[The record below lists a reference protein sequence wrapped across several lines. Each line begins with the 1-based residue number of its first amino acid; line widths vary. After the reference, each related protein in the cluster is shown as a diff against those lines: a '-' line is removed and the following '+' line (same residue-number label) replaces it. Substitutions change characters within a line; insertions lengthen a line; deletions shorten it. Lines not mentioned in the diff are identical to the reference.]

1 MDPLEVQPPWVPQDD
16 LLLKNAVE
24 AGASLE
30 SLARGAV
37 RFSRRYSFRELQD
50 RWLSLLYDGDVSTKA
65 ALAMRN
71 LELAKSAAAGG
82 EGSGASGGE
91 KRKFQNSGGVGKK
104 MKFQSVRKQYCSMQK
119 KLRRHRSGVM
129 SSEVKNEVV
138 GCEGKENVVVDG
150 NFNSD
155 FVNSSVVGYGNCL
168 GSDGVEVGQ
177 LGDLVSDIPVWKTI
191 EDVCLPDLPVH
202 VSVEGKS
209 CVSEGGVDLK
219 DECGNGGLKLNAPD
233 AKSLSNLAN
242 EDELLFM
249 NVEGKEVMAM
259 DKNNDKP
266 CYDNVD
272 SLPLSSSADVPV
284 LQKLDV
290 ETKLSVPGG
299 CVSDGQGIAA
309 NPLGSSCGDQL
320 FDSDPRNNAA
330 LSAAAQSPRSE
341 HSEGFMICVLN
352 TEHPDIPCNVN
363 LDVSVVIP
371 ELAALKSQPVV
382 KEAGFSESAI
392 SNQRRNGPD
401 GSLKKE
407 AVLSQSFASKNSSYK
422 PVVFGLKSENPGRNA
437 ITAVSRQNNNVDVN
451 PSHGRSVRASVK
463 PALDGHLK
471 QEENF
476 TEGVSHKQD
485 IDDPAAAH
493 VKAEE
498 HKALSKSEAKSLS
511 LDQEGGDIEDDGE
524 DEYDDYCGDELPY
537 FSDVETMIL
546 EMDLSPMDQD
556 PNARREVLR
565 YQHEESRKTIMR
577 LEQGAQSS
585 MGRAIRSQGALA
597 VVYGRILKEYIRK
610 SKVVLGR
617 ATNDVH
623 VDIDLGKEG
632 EEVATKISRRQ
643 ALIKLDAD
651 GSFIIKN
658 LGKRSIFLN
667 GKEIATGQARGLGAS
682 SVIEIR
688 GISLIFETNNRC
700 VKRFLENVNEK
711 V

>member
-1 MDPLEVQPPWVPQDD
+1 MDPLEVQPPWVPEDD

-50 RWLSLLYDGDVSTKA
+50 RWLSLLYDGDVSTEA

-82 EGSGASGGE
+82 EGSGGSGGE
-91 KRKFQNSGGVGKK
+91 KRKFQNTGGVGKK

-129 SSEVKNEVV
+129 SSE
-138 GCEGKENVVVDG
+138 
-150 NFNSD
+150 
-155 FVNSSVVGYGNCL
+155 
-168 GSDGVEVGQ
+168 
-177 LGDLVSDIPVWKTI
+177 
-191 EDVCLPDLPVH
+191 
-202 VSVEGKS
+202 
-209 CVSEGGVDLK
+209 
-219 DECGNGGLKLNAPD
+219 
-233 AKSLSNLAN
+233 
-242 EDELLFM
+242 
-249 NVEGKEVMAM
+249 
-259 DKNNDKP
+259 
-266 CYDNVD
+266 
-272 SLPLSSSADVPV
+272 
-284 LQKLDV
+284 
-290 ETKLSVPGG
+290 
-299 CVSDGQGIAA
+299 GIAA
-309 NPLGSSCGDQL
+309 NPLGASCGDQH

-330 LSAAAQSPRSE
+330 LSAVAQSPHSE

-392 SNQRRNGPD
+392 NNQRRNGPD

-407 AVLSQSFASKNSSYK
+407 AVLSQSIASKNSSYK

-451 PSHGRSVRASVK
+451 PSHGRSVRATVK
-463 PALDGHLK
+463 PALHGYLK

-485 IDDPAAAH
+485 IDDPVAAH

-524 DEYDDYCGDELPY
+524 DDYDDYCGDELPY

-585 MGRAIRSQGALA
+585 MGRAIRAQGALA

>member
-1 MDPLEVQPPWVPQDD
+1 MDPVEVLPPWVPEDD

-50 RWLSLLYDGDVSTKA
+50 RWLSLLYDVDVSTKA

-71 LELAKSAAAGG
+71 LELAKSAATGG
-82 EGSGASGGE
+82 EGSGSGGGE
-91 KRKFQNSGGVGKK
+91 KRKFQSSGGVGKK
-104 MKFQSVRKQYCSMQK
+104 IKFQSVRKQYCTMQK
-119 KLRRHRSGVM
+119 KLRRHCSSVM
-129 SSEVKNEVV
+129 SSKVKNGVV

-150 NFNSD
+150 NLNSD
-155 FVNSSVVGYGNCL
+155 VVNSKAVGYGNCL
-168 GSDGVEVGQ
+168 GSEEVEAGQ
-177 LGDLVSDIPVWKTI
+177 LSDLVSDVPLWKTI
-191 EDVCLPDLPVH
+191 EDVCLPDVPVH

-209 CVSEGGVDLK
+209 CGSEGGVDLK

-233 AKSLSNLAN
+233 AESLLNLAN
-242 EDELLFM
+242 EDAVLFV
-249 NVEGKEVMAM
+249 NIEGKEVMAM
-259 DKNNDKP
+259 DKNKDKP

-272 SLPLSSSADVPV
+272 SLLLSSSGDVSE

-290 ETKLSVPGG
+290 EAKISVPCG
-299 CVSDGQGIAA
+299 CASDGMGIAA
-309 NPLGSSCGDQL
+309 NPLGGSCGDQH
-320 FDSDPRNNAA
+320 FVSDPRNNAT
-330 LSAAAQSPRSE
+330 LSAVAKSPHPE

-352 TEHPDIPCNVN
+352 TEHPDIPCNAN
-363 LDVSVVIP
+363 MDLSVVIP
-371 ELAALKSQPVV
+371 ELPALKSQPVA
-382 KEAGFSESAI
+382 KEVGFSESAI
-392 SNQRRNGPD
+392 SNQRRNEPD

-407 AVLSQSFASKNSSYK
+407 AVLSQSFAASQTGRQESVPNVNSSSK
-422 PVVFGLKSENPGRNA
+422 PVVFGLKSENPGRNS
-437 ITAVSRQNNNVDVN
+437 ISAVSRQNNNVDVN
-451 PSHGRSVRASVK
+451 PSHGRPVRSNVIY
-463 PALDGHLK
+463 GHLK
-471 QEENF
+471 QE
-476 TEGVSHKQD
+476 D
-485 IDDPAAAH
+485 IDAPATAH

-511 LDQEGGDIEDDGE
+511 GGNIEDDDE
-524 DEYDDYCGDELPY
+524 DYNDDDYDDDELPN

-546 EMDLSPMDQD
+546 EMDLSPMDED

-577 LEQGAQSS
+577 LEQCAQSS

-597 VVYGRILKEYIRK
+597 IVYGRILKEYIRK
-610 SKVVLGR
+610 SKVILGR

-632 EEVATKISRRQ
+632 EEAATKISRRQ

-711 V
+711 I

>member
-1 MDPLEVQPPWVPQDD
+1 MDPVEVHPPWVPEDD

-82 EGSGASGGE
+82 EGSGGGGGGE
-91 KRKFQNSGGVGKK
+91 KRKFQSSAGVGKK

-129 SSEVKNEVV
+129 SSEVKNGV

-150 NFNSD
+150 NLNSD
-155 FVNSSVVGYGNCL
+155 VVNSSVVGYGNCL
-168 GSDGVEVGQ
+168 GSEGVEVGQ
-177 LGDLVSDIPVWKTI
+177 LGDLVSDVPLWKTI
-191 EDVCLPDLPVH
+191 EDVSLPDLPVH

-259 DKNNDKP
+259 DKNKDKP
-266 CYDNVD
+266 RYDNVD
-272 SLPLSSSADVPV
+272 SLLLSSSADVPV

-290 ETKLSVPGG
+290 EAKLSVPGG

-309 NPLGSSCGDQL
+309 NPLGASCGDQH
-320 FDSDPRNNAA
+320 FVSDPRNNAA
-330 LSAAAQSPRSE
+330 LSAVAQSPHSE

-371 ELAALKSQPVV
+371 ELAPLKSQPVV

-437 ITAVSRQNNNVDVN
+437 ITAVSRQSNNVDVN
-451 PSHGRSVRASVK
+451 SSHGRSVRATVM
-463 PALDGHLK
+463 PALEGHLK
-471 QEENF
+471 QE
-476 TEGVSHKQD
+476 D
-485 IDDPAAAH
+485 IDAPAAAH

-524 DEYDDYCGDELPY
+524 DDYDDYYGDELPY

-546 EMDLSPMDQD
+546 EMDLSPMDED

-565 YQHEESRKTIMR
+565 YQHEDSRKTIMR

-585 MGRAIRSQGALA
+585 MGRAIRSHGALA

-700 VKRFLENVNEK
+700 VKRFLENVNGK
-711 V
+711 I

>member
-1 MDPLEVQPPWVPQDD
+1 MDLVEVLPPWVPEDD

-71 LELAKSAAAGG
+71 LELAKSAATGG
-82 EGSGASGGE
+82 EGSGSGAGE
-91 KRKFQNSGGVGKK
+91 KRKFQSSGGVGKK
-104 MKFQSVRKQYCSMQK
+104 IKFQSVRKQYCAMQK
-119 KLRRHRSGVM
+119 KYRRHRSSVM
-129 SSEVKNEVV
+129 SSKVKNGVV
-138 GCEGKENVVVDG
+138 GCEGKENVVVDS
-150 NFNSD
+150 NLNSD
-155 FVNSSVVGYGNCL
+155 VVNSRVVGYENCL
-168 GSDGVEVGQ
+168 GSEEVEVGQ
-177 LGDLVSDIPVWKTI
+177 LSDLVRDVPLWKTI
-191 EDVCLPDLPVH
+191 EDVCLPDVPVH

-209 CVSEGGVDLK
+209 CGSEGGVDLK

-233 AKSLSNLAN
+233 AESLVNLAN
-242 EDELLFM
+242 EDAVLSV

-259 DKNNDKP
+259 DKNKDKP

-272 SLPLSSSADVPV
+272 SLLSSSSGDVRE
-284 LQKLDV
+284 LQKLD
-290 ETKLSVPGG
+290 EEAKLSVPCGYA
-299 CVSDGQGIAA
+299 SDGLGIAA
-309 NPLGSSCGDQL
+309 NPLGGSCDDQHL
-320 FDSDPRNNAA
+320 VSDPRNNAA
-330 LSAAAQSPRSE
+330 LSAVAKSPHPE

-352 TEHPDIPCNVN
+352 TEHPDIPCNAN
-363 LDVSVVIP
+363 MDVSVVIP
-371 ELAALKSQPVV
+371 ELAALKSQPVA
-382 KEAGFSESAI
+382 KEVGFSESAM
-392 SNQRRNGPD
+392 SNQRRNEPD

-407 AVLSQSFASKNSSYK
+407 AVLSQSFAGSQTVRQETVPNVNSSYK
-422 PVVFGLKSENPGRNA
+422 PVVFGLKSENPGRNS
-437 ITAVSRQNNNVDVN
+437 ISAVSRQNNNVDVN
-451 PSHGRSVRASVK
+451 PSHGRSVRTNVI
-463 PALDGHLK
+463 DRHLK
-471 QEENF
+471 QE
-476 TEGVSHKQD
+476 D
-485 IDDPAAAH
+485 IDAPATAH

-498 HKALSKSEAKSLS
+498 DKALSKSEAKSLS
-511 LDQEGGDIEDDGE
+511 GGNIEDD
-524 DEYDDYCGDELPY
+524 DVDYNDDDYDDDELPN

-577 LEQGAQSS
+577 LEQCAQSS

-597 VVYGRILKEYIRK
+597 IVYGRILKEYIRK
-610 SKVVLGR
+610 SKVILGR

-632 EEVATKISRRQ
+632 EEAATKISRRQ

-651 GSFIIKN
+651 GSFILKN

-700 VKRFLENVNEK
+700 VKSFLENVNEK
-711 V
+711 I

>member
-1 MDPLEVQPPWVPQDD
+1 MDPVEVHPPWVPEDD

-82 EGSGASGGE
+82 EGSGGGGGGE
-91 KRKFQNSGGVGKK
+91 KRKFQSSAGVGKK

-129 SSEVKNEVV
+129 SSEVKNGV

-150 NFNSD
+150 NLNSD
-155 FVNSSVVGYGNCL
+155 VVNSSVVGYGNCL
-168 GSDGVEVGQ
+168 GSEGVEVGQ
-177 LGDLVSDIPVWKTI
+177 LGDLVSDVPLWKTI
-191 EDVCLPDLPVH
+191 EDVSLPDLPVH

-259 DKNNDKP
+259 DKNKDKP
-266 CYDNVD
+266 RYDNVD
-272 SLPLSSSADVPV
+272 SLLLSSSADVPV

-290 ETKLSVPGG
+290 EAKLSVPGG

-309 NPLGSSCGDQL
+309 NPLGASCGDQH
-320 FDSDPRNNAA
+320 FVSDPRNNAA
-330 LSAAAQSPRSE
+330 LSAVAQSPHSE

-371 ELAALKSQPVV
+371 ELAPLKSQPVV

-437 ITAVSRQNNNVDVN
+437 ITAVSRQSNNVDVN
-451 PSHGRSVRASVK
+451 SSHGRSVRATVM
-463 PALDGHLK
+463 PALEGHLK
-471 QEENF
+471 QE
-476 TEGVSHKQD
+476 D
-485 IDDPAAAH
+485 IDAPAAAH

-524 DEYDDYCGDELPY
+524 DDYDDYYGDELPY

-546 EMDLSPMDQD
+546 EMDLSPMDED

-565 YQHEESRKTIMR
+565 YQHEDSRKTIMR

-585 MGRAIRSQGALA
+585 MGRAIRSHGALA

-682 SVIEIR
+682 SVIEIE
-688 GISLIFETNNRC
+688 SQ
-700 VKRFLENVNEK
+700 K
-711 V
+711 VYI